1 MLLPL
6 DNELLNYKLYQD
18 FLKLYGGFTKEG
30 ESLLLSLSKLPIDKS
45 FEVPAVQKLMECLD
59 LLGEYDKPTTNY
71 ILADFLA
78 SKGTYRVKEII
89 EKYLHIEFTEPDGF
103 EYSPEQLKL
112 KSHFKVTYKGTN
124 LDLLLTL
131 ISDLLNFELYFTS
144 LDMLIKEL
152 RHILD
157 VENNTTAR
165 VLLDKFTRIEA
176 NITWTE

>member
-1 MLLPL
+1 M
-6 DNELLNYKLYQD
+6 
-18 FLKLYGGFTKEG
+18 
-30 ESLLLSLSKLPIDKS
+30 
-45 FEVPAVQKLMECLD
+45 
-59 LLGEYDKPTTNY
+59 
-71 ILADFLA
+71 
-78 SKGTYRVKEII
+78 
-89 EKYLHIEFTEPDGF
+89 
-103 EYSPEQLKL
+103 KL
-112 KSHFKVTYKGTN
+112 KAHFKVTYKGTN

-152 RHILD
+152 RHILE